1 MLFQL
6 RFTFGDTLWIHVR
19 RIFIFLF
26 FLAAYPAISQEAYE
40 IQVYAS
46 NTMPRKSMIIEL
58 HSNVSPVGPS
68 SNKSFHP
75 LHETL
80 EITTGIT
87 DNFEFGFYV
96 FTRINNGQVQYIGN
110 NIRPR
115 VMAPAKWNLPVG
127 LSLSAEIGFERDPDS
142 SVTNWGMEIRPIIDK
157 TMGKWYFSF
166 NPNFEKI
173 FQDGSP
179 FEFTPNI
186 KTYYLIKKV
195 GVGLEYY
202 GNVGNAVK
210 WVPGNQQFHQLYAV
224 MDLFTDLRLEL
235 NFGIGRGLTDISD
248 TWNIKL
254 LLGWRIKWT

>member
-1 MLFQL
+1 M
-6 RFTFGDTLWIHVR
+6 
-19 RIFIFLF
+19 
-26 FLAAYPAISQEAYE
+26 
-40 IQVYAS
+40 
-46 NTMPRKSMIIEL
+46 
-58 HSNVSPVGPS
+58 
-68 SNKSFHP
+68 
-75 LHETL
+75 
-80 EITTGIT
+80 
-87 DNFEFGFYV
+87 
-96 FTRINNGQVQYIGN
+96 
-110 NIRPR
+110 
-115 VMAPAKWNLPVG
+115 PVG

-224 MDLFTDLRLEL
+224 MDLFTDPRLEL
-235 NFGIGRGLTDISD
+235 NFGIGRGLTNISD
-248 TWNIKL
+248 AWNIKL
-254 LLGWRIKWT
+254 LLGWRIKWM